1 MNLTDQINSLNPLM
15 AGQTMFAITS
25 GLQDHHPAAQV
36 AASAM
41 FLRVMC
47 EEFQLNLTDVLS
59 KAGSILLDTDQFTQ
73 KQFSA
78 TLQLNLEEY
87 LTKLATTT
95 QWMLC
100 CCLGIAL
107 S

>member
-1 MNLTDQINSLNPLM
+1 MNLIDQINSINPLM

-59 KAGSILLDTDQFTQ
+59 KAGSVLLDTDQFNQ
-73 KQFSA
+73 KQIAA
-78 TLQLNLEEY
+78 TRQLIREEY
-87 LTKLATTT
+87 LKK
-95 QWMLC
+95 
-100 CCLGIAL
+100 
-107 S
+107 